1 MDFVL
6 TDGSCGAGHFNNG
19 GKCEGECLS
28 FVQNLR
34 IMFQSFRKRYFWNGF
49 RHFISVSNQSI
60 LQMLTFFE
68 VSTEF
73 QIPAKAII
81 AVTKIHYIEWYQRR
95 VPYYFLQRISDGFHR
110 SCNESILSSLLAYN
124 EALLCCGP
132 ACGIDHYNVVLWAC
146 GLDLWQKLWPMA
158 QPFWPDLAAVR
169 PNLCTVVWPCR
180 RKWGVSLAVG
190 ILAIASIAYARANPL

>member
-1 MDFVL
+1 MVL
-6 TDGSCGAGHFNNG
+6 DIS
-19 GKCEGECLS
+19 
-28 FVQNLR
+28 
-34 IMFQSFRKRYFWNGF
+34 
-49 RHFISVSNQSI
+49 SVSAINQFFKCLHFSRFLRSFKSQRKLLLQLRKSI
-60 LQMLTFFE
+60 
-68 VSTEF
+68 
-73 QIPAKAII
+73 
-81 AVTKIHYIEWYQRR
+81 
-95 VPYYFLQRISDGFHR
+95 
-110 SCNESILSSLLAYN
+110 ILSGIRGVFLTISCRGYPMGSTGLAMNPFCLDFWPYN